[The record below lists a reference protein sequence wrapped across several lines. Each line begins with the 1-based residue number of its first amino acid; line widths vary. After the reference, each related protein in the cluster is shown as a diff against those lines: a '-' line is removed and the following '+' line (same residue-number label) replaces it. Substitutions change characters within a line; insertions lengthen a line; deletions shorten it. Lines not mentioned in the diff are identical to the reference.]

1 MAAGRQTAELKS
13 CLQALRKH
21 GLLLVADNKLPS
33 VVSIIV
39 GKAVPGSWWAHP
51 RGVLIYN
58 TANELEEHADVVVVK
73 LISGKLTFVHRRLWP
88 ALVAMG
94 SAHQEWQLRG
104 LSETGRVVLSQL
116 AKAGELYTDALVAVG
131 GYEQK
136 SLNAAAKQIEQRL
149 LAVSE
154 GFRSE
159 GKHQRHLESWAHWKR
174 RMKIDGKLNVAKA
187 KMEFETILSK
197 LNKEFT
203 AHGKLPWASQ

>member
-1 MAAGRQTAELKS
+1 MAESRSAEFKN

-21 GLLLVADNKLPS
+21 GLLLMADNKLPS
-33 VVSIIV
+33 MMGIIV

-58 TANELEEHADVVVVK
+58 TANELEEHADVMMVK

-88 ALVAMG
+88 ALVAVG
-94 SAHQEWQLRG
+94 SANEDWQLRG
-104 LSETGRVVLSQL
+104 LNETGRSVLVEL

-136 SLNAAAKQIEQRL
+136 TLNAAARQIELRL
-149 LAVSE
+149 LAVSA

-159 GKHQRHLESWAHWKR
+159 GRHQRHLESWAHWKR
-174 RMKIDGKLNVAKA
+174 RMKIEGKLSVAKA
-187 KMEFETILSK
+187 KQEFENILSE
-197 LNKEFT
+197 LNREFG
-203 AHGKLPWASQ
+203 AQGKLPWAAQ